1 MTNLEKHREEF
12 AEAMDRMRIREWS
25 ELFEISGL
33 EFEQFKE
40 SSECSNAF
48 IDWLLEET
56 KVDWSQVEP
65 GTKCLVRDNENDP
78 WVVREF
84 AVFAFGKPWFFSGG
98 SSIDNMTNTTC
109 LYTYNYCKLKED
121 ED

>member
-65 GTKCLVRDNENDP
+65 GTKCLVRDDENDP
-78 WVVREF
+78 WITRYF
-84 AVFAFGKPWFFSGG
+84 AVFAFGKPWFLGAGVSLTDIG
-98 SSIDNMTNTTC
+98 DA
-109 LYTYNYCKLKED
+109 LYVFNYKYCKLKED
-121 ED
+121 